1 MTRTYLSTSIR
12 ESQRGLL
19 FYSIALHRMTTINI
33 PISERFNELD
43 NYQKSCLNYLIN
55 QVAKHQLSFEDY
67 EQGKRAKDI
76 NQAIDCLKEVLA
88 AKPERSI

>member
-1 MTRTYLSTSIR
+1 
-12 ESQRGLL
+12 
-19 FYSIALHRMTTINI
+19 MTTIHI
-33 PISERFNELD
+33 PISDRFDELD
-43 NYQKSCLNYLIN
+43 NYQKSCLNYLIT

-88 AKPERSI
+88 AKPERAIK

>member
-1 MTRTYLSTSIR
+1 LTSTYLSTNIW

-19 FYSIALHRMTTINI
+19 FYSIAFHHMTTINI
-33 PISERFNELD
+33 PISERFDELD
-43 NYQKSCLNYLIN
+43 NYQKLCLNYLIN
-55 QVAKHQLSFEDY
+55 QVAKHQLSFEGY

-76 NQAIDCLKEVLA
+76 NQAIDYLKEVLA